1 MPDHLLVIR
10 SGASD
15 YDRLGRIRGT
25 LDIPL
30 SSDGLAEAAA
40 AAAAVASE
48 PPEAIYVAD
57 DACAIETAGMIA
69 GAAGLRGRPL
79 AEFRNLDL
87 GLWQGTLVDDIR
99 RKQPKLARQ
108 WEENPWNVIPPD
120 GEPLEDA
127 CLRIEAGLERV
138 LKRHRRGRI
147 AIVVPTP
154 LDRLVR
160 WVVAGHA
167 LGDLWDR
174 PTDQPPVI
182 ELPLSAQWQTA
193 LRRQPLLR

>member
-25 LDIPL
+25 LDMPL

-40 AAAAVASE
+40 AAAALATE
-48 PPEAIYVAD
+48 PPDAIYSSG
-57 DACAIETAGMIA
+57 DACAVETAGVIA
-69 GAAGLRGRPL
+69 RATGLRVRSL
-79 AEFRNLDL
+79 ADFHNLDL
-87 GLWQGTLVDDIR
+87 GLWQGTLVEDIR
-99 RKQPKLARQ
+99 RKQPRLARQ

-127 CLRIEAGLERV
+127 CARVEAGLERL
-138 LKRHRRGRI
+138 LKRHRHGRI
-147 AIVVPTP
+147 ALVVPTP

-160 WVVAGHA
+160 WVVAGSA

-174 PTDQPPVI
+174 LPGEPPVI
-182 ELPLSAQWQTA
+182 ELPLTAQWQA
-193 LRRQPLLR
+193 AQRRQPILR